1 MALGAERLQVMRM
14 VLKQAA
20 IVAGIGISAGLLLSL
35 AARPALLTSLG
46 RPRAGGPLSGFDP
59 LLFGRVPLALLL
71 ITLFAAAIPA
81 RHASRIDPQR
91 TLRPGL
97 AVRFVVEMPTL
108 IPPDHLQ
115 YCLP

>member
-59 LLFGRVPLALLL
+59 LLFGLVPLALLL
-71 ITLFAAAIPA
+71 IHSSLP
-81 RHASRIDPQR
+81 RSRRGTHPESIR
-91 TLRPGL
+91 SGR
-97 AVRFVVEMPTL
+97 
-108 IPPDHLQ
+108 
-115 YCLP
+115 